1 MAAHIIAC
9 RLIYLP
15 STHNVDFVEREQP
28 LPSIG
33 FLGLGIMGTAM
44 ARNLEKLGMMLQC
57 GTGQPASVML
67 WYLKVPSSVQCSQI
81 LAGAA
86 PPLGPLR
93 APEQEQSFLQKP
105 EVLHRVLLGNSNW
118 PEFSLL
124 THTMVG
130 ASPSMMDHLP
140 PFSKRQIFQ

>member
-1 MAAHIIAC
+1 VLDSVIC
-9 RLIYLP
+9 
-15 STHNVDFVEREQP
+15 DW
-28 LPSIG
+28 
-33 FLGLGIMGTAM
+33 
-44 ARNLEKLGMMLQC
+44 LEL
-57 GTGQPASVML
+57 
-67 WYLKVPSSVQCSQI
+67 
-81 LAGAA
+81 

-105 EVLHRVLLGNSNW
+105 EVLHQVLLGNSNW

-140 PFSKRQIFQ
+140 HFLNAKYFNDRRKFRVQDARITLLKTSNLEQRECRQQLERKSANYPLAIIYSRVKF

>member
-1 MAAHIIAC
+1 
-9 RLIYLP
+9 LQ
-15 STHNVDFVEREQP
+15 N
-28 LPSIG
+28 G
-33 FLGLGIMGTAM
+33 FTDVLDLVICDW
-44 ARNLEKLGMMLQC
+44 LEL
-57 GTGQPASVML
+57 
-67 WYLKVPSSVQCSQI
+67 
-81 LAGAA
+81 A

-130 ASPSMMDHLP
+130 ASPSMMDHLR